1 MEDEDE
7 NIVEQASVP
16 QLPAPISILDADNQD
31 IPPEMRIS
39 TLPESHQDFN
49 TSGFISNVSDES
61 VKKYVFR
68 SKSKTVVGVY
78 DTVTI
83 VIREVHIMKKTSI
96 F

>member
-68 SKSKTVVGVY
+68 SKSKTVGVY

-83 VIREVHIMKKTSI
+83 VIREVHMKKTSI